1 VKRIMPGKTTR
12 MTLLAAS
19 ILAVAAGGAVGHA
32 SAAEKSKDG
41 GAVFTPEQQ
50 DAIHTMIHDYILENP
65 EVIIEAGDKFQ
76 QKQQEEQQKLFQK
89 NVIKYKDFLTSKDT
103 PTGGNPKGSKI
114 VVEFFDYNCGYCKKA
129 VEDIVNVVKDDA
141 DVKVYFKDMPI
152 LATSSTDASRWAL
165 AAGKQGK
172 YYEFHVALMKSSLP
186 RDVTTYKKIAEDLK
200 LDVAKLEKDADGDPE
215 IRDAIEKNL
224 EVARDLGIHG
234 TPAFII
240 NGTSYPGYLGLDM
253 MKKAVATK
261 APGDDAKTP

>member
-1 VKRIMPGKTTR
+1 MTGKTTR
-12 MTLLAAS
+12 MTLLAAT
-19 ILAVAAGGAVGHA
+19 ILAVVAGGAVRNA
-32 SAAEKSKDG
+32 SAADKSKDS

-65 EVIIEAGDKFQ
+65 QVIIEAGDKFQ

-89 NVIKYKDFLTSKDT
+89 NVVKYKDFLTSKDT
-103 PTGGNPKGSKI
+103 PVGGNPKGNKI

-129 VEDIVNVVKDDA
+129 VEEVVNVVKDDP
-141 DVKVYFKDMPI
+141 DVKVYFKEMPI
-152 LATSSTDASRWAL
+152 LATSSQDAARWAL
-165 AAGKQGK
+165 AADKQGK

-200 LDVAKLEKDADGDPE
+200 LDVAKLEKDAEGDSE

-224 EVARDLGIHG
+224 EVARNLGIHG

-240 NGTSYPGYLGLDM
+240 NGTSYPGYISLDI
-253 MKKAVATK
+253 MKKAIATG
-261 APGDDAKTP
+261 APDAKTP